1 MNKIIAK
8 LLSRENIEVIEGNFS
23 TASFDVK
30 NRVLRVPSW
39 SFESKDMYDLFISHE
54 VGHALFT
61 TVEGI
66 HEAKEIIPGVP
77 FSYVNVVE
85 DCRIEKL
92 IRREFPGLVP
102 VFNRAYKELL
112 SREFFGANI
121 ENVVND
127 RALIDKINIKSK
139 CGAHV
144 HVEFNHEEQVLFDQ
158 CMATETW
165 QDVIEAIQAI
175 IEYEK
180 ANKIEEQKNQSNE
193 TSQLDETSFNE
204 NELESEPLDENE
216 TESEPLDA
224 NQEADESQESD
235 EISDEENSEN
245 DAQKEEEEALPEA
258 QTDVEY
264 RKNEE
269 KAIEEA
275 TNKALLLRVN
285 KESVKKSIYHY
296 EDLESHRAE
305 YSDELKYRVNR
316 NDFKEYMKEVKRT
329 IIPAVNA
336 FNMKKSAYENSR
348 ATSSKSGTIDE
359 KMLWSYKVNDDI
371 FSRVASLPNAKNH
384 GFFFLLDNSSSM
396 VSIMPSV
403 LKQLIHLIMFAK
415 TVNVPFELYS
425 FTCDGTYSNGIDD
438 LTEGDMEISSNIL
451 QLTSSTLS
459 KSDFE
464 ESMFHLY
471 AKSLLTGDYYYN
483 WSAIPPIER
492 MSGTPLVES
501 VIALRPEMKKFA
513 KKVQKPIFVNLLDGD
528 ARMPV
533 YRGYEGTNSDVR
545 RGCFIADENGDKIK
559 IDFVK
564 GRRIDRRT
572 IRHSLINN
580 AVKSLG
586 YATTCI
592 FLAKRA
598 KDISYY
604 NIDSLTGNPGCYIE
618 GTKFIAESNKKE
630 GCAIFGESFGYDVTY
645 VILDD
650 SLNDH
655 VDAEYKSS
663 KVKDIR
669 KTFIQNRKNSKKDKI
684 FLRHFGD
691 FVA

>member
-102 VFNRAYKELL
+102 VFTRAYKELL
-112 SREFFGANI
+112 AREFFGADI

-144 HVEFNHEEQVLFDQ
+144 NVEFNPEEQVLFDQ
-158 CMATETW
+158 CMAAETW

-180 ANKIEEQKNQSNE
+180 LNKPKQRKNQDSEQTQPKGSNDGGNNNGAESPESLIEIQDLDEQDADDQQDAENDSNKGNEDNKDEEAEEQ
-193 TSQLDETSFNE
+193 D
-204 NELESEPLDENE
+204 
-216 TESEPLDA
+216 
-224 NQEADESQESD
+224 
-235 EISDEENSEN
+235 
-245 DAQKEEEEALPEA
+245 LPEA

-275 TNKALLLRVN
+275 MNKALLLRVN
-285 KESVKKSIYHY
+285 KESAKKSIYY
-296 EDLESHRAE
+296 YKDLESHRAE
-305 YSDELKYRVNR
+305 YSGELKYRVKR
-316 NDFKEYMKEVKRT
+316 DDFKEYMKEVKRT

-336 FNMKKSAYENSR
+336 FNMKKSAYENAR
-348 ATSSKSGTIDE
+348 ASSSKSGTIDE

-371 FSRVASLPNAKNH
+371 FARVTALPNAKNH

-425 FTCDGTYSNGIDD
+425 FTCDGSYANDISH
-438 LTEGDMEISSNIL
+438 LTEGDMGVSSNIL

-459 KSDFE
+459 KADFE

-471 AKSLLTGDYYYN
+471 AKSVLSGDYYAEII
-483 WSAIPPIER
+483 AIPPIER

-528 ARMPV
+528 ARMPGH
-533 YRGYEGTNSDVR
+533 RGYEGTNSDVR

-564 GRRIDRRT
+564 GSRFDKNT
-572 IRHSLINN
+572 IRRSLINN

-586 YATTCI
+586 YTTTCI
-592 FLAKRA
+592 FLANSA

-604 NIDSLTGNPGCYIE
+604 IIDSLTGKPGFYA
-618 GTKFIAESNKKE
+618 GGKKFIVESNKKD

-645 VILDD
+645 VILND

-655 VDAEYKSS
+655 IDAEYKSS